1 MNNEP
6 TNTHIPYTK
15 SFGYIDFPN
24 LPPMG
29 RIGPP
34 HLDSWNL
41 GKDKESK
48 AKVFGHLIEGAGTCA
63 TYSKCV
69 P

>member
-1 MNNEP
+1 MKNEP
-6 TNTHIPYTK
+6 NNTDIPYTK

-24 LPPMG
+24 PPSMG

-41 GKDKESK
+41 WKDKESRPRFL
-48 AKVFGHLIEGAGTCA
+48 VT
-63 TYSKCV
+63 
-69 P
+69 